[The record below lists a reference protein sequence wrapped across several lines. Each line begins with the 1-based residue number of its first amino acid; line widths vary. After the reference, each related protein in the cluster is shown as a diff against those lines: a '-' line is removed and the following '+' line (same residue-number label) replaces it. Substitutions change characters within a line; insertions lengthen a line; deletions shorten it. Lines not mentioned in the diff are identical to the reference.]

1 MRLDEKKLSE
11 IRAWVQARVGTD
23 RFTHILGV
31 ETASLRLAQQYQ
43 LPAISLRAAAL
54 LHDSAKEMGRPQMWA
69 LFLKGPFQLDEGEK
83 ALPALWH
90 PHAGANLAYHEW
102 GIRHPD
108 ILDAI
113 RCHTLGRPGMGK
125 LAQAFFVADY
135 IEPGRRFKGL
145 ARARQ
150 AAQKSLAEGVRVKAA
165 QTIEYLLSEGR
176 KVHPRL
182 VETWNAFAGQRP

>member
-1 MRLDEKKLSE
+1 VRLDEKKLSE
-11 IRAWVQARVGTD
+11 IRTWVQARVGKG
-23 RFTHILGV
+23 RFAHILGV
-31 ETASLRLAQQYQ
+31 EKASLRLAQRYQ

-54 LHDSAKEMGRPQMWA
+54 LHDCAKEMGRPQMRA
-69 LFLKGPFQLDEGEK
+69 LFRKGPFQLDEGEK
-83 ALPALWH
+83 VLPALWH
-90 PHAGANLAYHEW
+90 PHAGANLAYHHW
-102 GIRHPD
+102 KIRHPS

-125 LAQAFFVADY
+125 MAQALFVADY
-135 IEPGRRFKGL
+135 IEAGRRFKGL
-145 ARARQ
+145 RQARQ

-182 VETWNAFAGQRP
+182 VETWNAFTGPRP